1 MSFIDLIVNRIFG
14 GENPFASRKQEIN
27 TEKDATDNKF
37 EDGPTPAS
45 NNLKDHWPKII
56 YCNFILFL
64 ANNPKQLKMMKLE
77 LVCLLKTKP
86 VAIST
91 MESEMSDDPK
101 PAPDLLNVLDDILEA
116 SDEKQ
121 A

>member
-1 MSFIDLIVNRIFG
+1 MKAGITQSKTI
-14 GENPFASRKQEIN
+14 
-27 TEKDATDNKF
+27 KF
-37 EDGPTPAS
+37 
-45 NNLKDHWPKII
+45 L
-56 YCNFILFL
+56 FLFL
-64 ANNPKQLKMMKLE
+64 ASNQKKCSRRRKIKRKVKL
-77 LVCLLKTKP
+77 VFILKTKP

>member
-1 MSFIDLIVNRIFG
+1 MLTEEENKKKG
-14 GENPFASRKQEIN
+14 GI
-27 TEKDATDNKF
+27 
-37 EDGPTPAS
+37 GV
-45 NNLKDHWPKII
+45 I
-56 YCNFILFL
+56 
-64 ANNPKQLKMMKLE
+64 
-77 LVCLLKTKP
+77 LKTKP

>member
-1 MSFIDLIVNRIFG
+1 
-14 GENPFASRKQEIN
+14 
-27 TEKDATDNKF
+27 
-37 EDGPTPAS
+37 
-45 NNLKDHWPKII
+45 
-56 YCNFILFL
+56 
-64 ANNPKQLKMMKLE
+64 MMKSMLKVE
-77 LVCLLKTKP
+77 KNKKKGGIGVILKTKP